1 MAKKEEAS
9 KTVLERVYNIP
20 LRRETLKVPPFKKA
34 NKAVKTVKQF
44 ISRHMKS
51 ENVVIGKYL
60 NLKIWDHGAKN
71 PPHHVK
77 VNAVKDDKGKVFV
90 ELVDAPKEKPKVEE
104 KKAAKKEEKEIKDEK
119 PEEKLEKEVEGI
131 KEERAEEAKKIEKE
145 EIKELKK
152 EHHPQHA
159 PRMSARPKM
168 QESHPTAPRSV

>member
-1 MAKKEEAS
+1 MAKKEESS

-44 ISRHMKS
+44 ISKHMKS
-51 ENVVIGKYL
+51 ENVMIGKRL
-60 NLKIWDHGAKN
+60 NLKIWEHGAKT

-77 VNAVKDDKGKVFV
+77 VNAVKDDKGKIFV
-90 ELVDAPKEKPKVEE
+90 ELVGAPKEKPKVEE
-104 KKAAKKEEKEIKDEK
+104 KKAAKKEKKEAKAEK
-119 PEEKLEKEVEGI
+119 PEEKLEKEVEEI

-159 PRMSARPKM
+159 PRMPARPKV